1 MAGEKILV
9 ADDDPE
15 INELICLYLQKEG
28 FKVISVDNGT
38 AVFDKVREHQPKL
51 IILDILMPG
60 QDGMEV
66 CRELRKTTTNPILFV
81 SCKDD
86 DIDKIV
92 ALGVG
97 GDDYITK
104 PFSPGELIARVKAHL
119 RRNTMIENNKPEEN
133 PALEYPGLSIVPATH
148 TVIVNGRQVALSAKE
163 FKILFQLAQNP
174 NRVFKNEQLFNM
186 IWDADSIG
194 DTRTVMV
201 HISNLRK
208 KIEEDPANPR
218 YILTLRGVGY
228 KFNA

>member
-1 MAGEKILV
+1 
-9 ADDDPE
+9 
-15 INELICLYLQKEG
+15 
-28 FKVISVDNGT
+28 
-38 AVFDKVREHQPKL
+38 
-51 IILDILMPG
+51 MPG